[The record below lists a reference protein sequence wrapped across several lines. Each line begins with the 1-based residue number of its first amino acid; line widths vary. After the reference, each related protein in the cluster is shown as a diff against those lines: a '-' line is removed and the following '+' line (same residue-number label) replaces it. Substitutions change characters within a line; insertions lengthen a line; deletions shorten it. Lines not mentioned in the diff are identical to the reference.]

1 CLLDIGNPSIAQRRH
16 RQAFRTAR
24 SNSWRRAGSATTSI
38 SPILSFMKIKR
49 STLRSRPPGANTTPT
64 SPATSAG
71 WANRAACAK
80 AIAPLAQ
87 FRAPCTSV
95 GLPEAAAALSTR
107 TTTSGSSTARS
118 PLKSPP
124 RKAATKALTTSRWQ
138 VSSVLTV
145 LSAPC
150 TRRRPLLASCL
161 APARERPTIGDLLE
175 GHGKHV
181 VHHEHEALGGGEPVE
196 YHQQSEAD

>member
-1 CLLDIGNPSIAQRRH
+1 
-16 RQAFRTAR
+16 
-24 SNSWRRAGSATTSI
+24 
-38 SPILSFMKIKR
+38 MKIKR

-64 SPATSAG
+64 SPSTSAG

-138 VSSVLTV
+138 VRSVLTV

-150 TRRRPLLASCL
+150 TRRRARLAGCL
-161 APARERPTIGDLLE
+161 ACRPRNYLHVQVVETDPMAGRAFTAEPAVAPTQLTWPRSQPGPQPRPTAGRR
-175 GHGKHV
+175 HRS
-181 VHHEHEALGGGEPVE
+181 A
-196 YHQQSEAD
+196 